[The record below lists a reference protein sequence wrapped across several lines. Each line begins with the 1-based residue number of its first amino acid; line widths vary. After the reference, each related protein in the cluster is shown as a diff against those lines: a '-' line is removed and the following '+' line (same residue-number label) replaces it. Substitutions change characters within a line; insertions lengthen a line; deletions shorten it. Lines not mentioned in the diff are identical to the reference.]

1 LLTPHFVGT
10 LAINDAPQSN
20 LIASGGFVD
29 KLLSGSID
37 QSRVLAVKGAQSYLL
52 NVNASTLRQTLA
64 QRGVDDSSRLPDYP
78 YRDDALLLWNA
89 IHQWIENYMSRYYTS
104 DAAV

>member
-1 LLTPHFVGT
+1 
-10 LAINDAPQSN
+10 N
-20 LIASGGFVD
+20 LIAPGGFVD

-52 NVNASTLRQTLA
+52 NVNTSTLPQTLA

-89 IHQWIENYMSRYYTS
+89 IHQWVKNYVNHYYAS
-104 DAAV
+104 DAAVGADTELENWVTELVAHD